1 MWRTVHRAALLIVG
15 AACAIATMA
24 LAPATPPGWQVT
36 DHARLADMPQ
46 AEVAGFLSD
55 HSGLT
60 AAALSSDPGVV
71 AQWWASVPRSEQKS
85 LVARMPDV
93 LGNLAGVD
101 YAARN
106 TANRA
111 QLKLDLAA
119 AAAAL
124 AKSPTD
130 VGAIEQDAALRAIA
144 GALGA
149 VERGKRYLVELTSDQ
164 PPLAAIA
171 IGNLD
176 TAKQVTFLVPGM
188 GTLTSDMH
196 LWTRAAQNVYDTQ
209 TTAGAVKR
217 HAVIAWVG
225 YRTPPPGMEATRD
238 NYATRGALLLTRD
251 ITGLRAARGGRAQ
264 PTVSVV
270 AHSYGAT
277 TAALAIAGADLG
289 IHAFVMLGSAGVDPA
304 ISSVAD
310 LHADHVYD
318 GEAAADLEARWGRI
332 DRRDPGNPAFGA
344 TALAV
349 NGNAAKGLLGVTGH
363 EPIIHSPWN
372 DEPGCPLWSAPEVGS
387 DLYQIHMASY
397 GYLDAGTQ
405 SLLNV
410 GAVTTPPVV
419 RGFALGAR
427 PKGHQGPT
435 KNEGDPV
442 STGSPSGTSS
452 GYSAFTSSGMPG
464 PNVVDTV
471 PFVM

>member
-1 MWRTVHRAALLIVG
+1 MWRTVHRAALLVVG
-15 AACAIATMA
+15 AACALATMA
-24 LAPATPPGWQVT
+24 LAPATPTGWQVT

-46 AEVAGFLSD
+46 AQVAAFLSNHD
-55 HSGLT
+55 GLT
-60 AAALSSDPGVV
+60 AAALSPDPRVV
-71 AQWWASVPRSEQKS
+71 AGWWASVPKSEQKQ

-101 YAARN
+101 FAARN

-111 QLKLDLAA
+111 QLKLDLDAA
-119 AAAAL
+119 AAAV
-124 AKSPTD
+124 AKNPAD
-130 VGAIEQDAALRAIA
+130 VIAAQQDAALRAIA

-149 VERGKRYLVELTSDQ
+149 VERGKRYLIELTSDR

-196 LWTRAAQNVYDTQ
+196 LWTRAAQNVYDAQ
-209 TTAGAVKR
+209 TTARAVKR

-251 ITGLRAARGGRAQ
+251 ITGLRAARGTRAQ

-304 ISSVAD
+304 ISSVAS

-332 DRRDPGNPAFGA
+332 DRRDPGNPEFGA

-349 NGNAAKGLLGVTGH
+349 NGNAAKGLIGVTGH

-372 DEPGCPLWSAPEVGS
+372 DDAACPLWSDRGVGGA
-387 DLYQIHMASY
+387 LYRIHMASY

-405 SLLNV
+405 SLLGV
-410 GAVTTPPVV
+410 GAVTTPPAV
-419 RGFALGAR
+419 RGFALGTR
-427 PKGHQGPT
+427 PKGYRGPT
-435 KNEGDPV
+435 KNEGDPAL
-442 STGSPSGTSS
+442 TGSPPDTSS